1 MLSFL
6 ILIHGKKSQS
16 IFFPMLETKMKK
28 KRTFY
33 KKKSLSD
40 WFLLFCLTALNY
52 LIRYFFFLRF
62 SNKKMS
68 RSNPNKKIQQI

>member
-28 KRTFY
+28 KGTFY
-33 KKKSLSD
+33 KKKKLE
-40 WFLLFCLTALNY
+40 FLLFCLTALNY